1 MKLKK
6 THIKRT
12 IVEEEITLPYYGRE
26 AVMVF
31 PRHIKIE
38 SENRVISVTSY
49 SEKSGTVT
57 VTENV
62 LDANYEEITE
72 SEFAAEFA
80 KAMKIINNL
89 QTNG

>member
-6 THIKRT
+6 THIEKT
-12 IVEEEITLPYYGRE
+12 VIEEEITLPYYGRE
-26 AVMVF
+26 AVGVF

-72 SEFAAEFA
+72 AEFA
-80 KAMKIINNL
+80 SVFAKTMQIINNT
-89 QTNG
+89 QSNG